1 MSFLGIDIDLGDVV
15 NFAAGGL
22 PGLVG
27 GKALG
32 ALGLPSP
39 GGFLADTLFPPD
51 APQPKALTPPPP
63 VPDATDQAVRLAR
76 LSQRRRQMIGEGI
89 GQTFFSGPLGDQ
101 SKPATAKPALG
112 GY

>member
-15 NFAAGGL
+15 NYAAGGV
-22 PGLVG
+22 PGFIM
-27 GKALG
+27 GKV
-32 ALGLPSP
+32 GLPNP
-39 GGFLADTLFPPD
+39 GDLLFPPD
-51 APQPKALTPPPP
+51 PPQPKALTPPPP